1 MSSKPITASTT
12 AVAAE
17 NALSTTI
24 DEEVVI
30 LQQEAGEY
38 YGLNEV
44 ATFIWELLEE
54 PQTINEICE
63 AVTTEYDVT
72 HERCKPDVTTML
84 AELAEKELV
93 TLSEE

>member
-1 MSSKPITASTT
+1 MSSKTIVASTT
-12 AVAAE
+12 AVADE

-24 DEEVVI
+24 DGETVI

-54 PQTINEICE
+54 PRMVSEICE
-63 AVTTEYDVT
+63 AVTREYDVT
-72 HERCKPDVTTML
+72 YERCEVDVTMILT
-84 AELAEKELV
+84 ELAEKELV

>member
-1 MSSKPITASTT
+1 MSSKTIIASTT

-24 DEEVVI
+24 DGETVI

-54 PQTINEICE
+54 PRTVNTICE
-63 AVTTEYDVT
+63 AVTAEYDVT
-72 HERCKPDVTTML
+72 HERCESDVTMML

-93 TLSEE
+93 TLSKE